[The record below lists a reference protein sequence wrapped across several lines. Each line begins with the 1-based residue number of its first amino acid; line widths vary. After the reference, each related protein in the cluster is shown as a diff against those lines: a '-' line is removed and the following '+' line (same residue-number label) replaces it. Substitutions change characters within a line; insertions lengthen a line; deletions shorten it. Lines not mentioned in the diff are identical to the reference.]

1 MAGGNWTVQDKVR
14 PGAYIN
20 VKSKGNTMNA
30 SSNRGIVTLPVVLGF
45 GPTKEVV
52 EVDSLTN
59 FIEEFG
65 YDLASTELL
74 TVHEALKQASKV
86 IVYRV
91 NTGEKAKADSGDL
104 SVTALHGGK
113 RGNDLS
119 VIVKVNI
126 DDSEAFDVV
135 TLLDT
140 QVVAKQTAKTI
151 EDLVGNHFVVFTG
164 TGNLSELA
172 GLKLIGGTD
181 APTTASDYS
190 DYFKAI
196 EVYDFNTM
204 ALPVSDAAI
213 KNTAASF
220 IKRLREEEGKKSQL
234 VVANFS
240 ANSEAVINVKN
251 GVKLSDGSLIPAEIA
266 TAWVAA
272 ATAQANVN
280 ESLTYYPYPN
290 AVDVEPRYTNTEIIE
305 ALKAGSFLFTEKRGT
320 AVVEQDIN
328 SLVYFTE
335 EKNQAFSKNRVL
347 RVIDDIANATKKLF
361 EDHFLGKVTNDSNG
375 RDVFKVSLLQYLST
389 LTASQA
395 IQNFVTEDL
404 TIEQGNDVDSLIVQ
418 LAVQP
423 TDSMEKLY
431 MNVIVK

>member
-1 MAGGNWTVQDKVR
+1 

-126 DDSEAFDVV
+126 DDSESFDVV

-251 GVKLSDGSLIPAEIA
+251 GVKLSDGSLIPTEIA

-305 ALKAGSFLFTEKRGT
+305 ALKAGSFLIKKKPGNP
-320 AVVEQDIN
+320 VLQ
-328 SLVYFTE
+328 
-335 EKNQAFSKNRVL
+335 KN
-347 RVIDDIANATKKLF
+347 KKKK
-361 EDHFLGKVTNDSNG
+361 E
-375 RDVFKVSLLQYLST
+375 
-389 LTASQA
+389 
-395 IQNFVTEDL
+395 
-404 TIEQGNDVDSLIVQ
+404 
-418 LAVQP
+418 
-423 TDSMEKLY
+423 
-431 MNVIVK
+431 